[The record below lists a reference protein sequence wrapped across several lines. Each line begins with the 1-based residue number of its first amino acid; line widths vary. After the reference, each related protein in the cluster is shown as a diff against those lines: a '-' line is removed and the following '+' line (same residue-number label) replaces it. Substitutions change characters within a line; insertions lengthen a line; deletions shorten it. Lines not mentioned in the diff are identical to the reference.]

1 MIFFLLPQAVP
12 VQEERN
18 GPTASSKSQ
27 EPSTNHTGS
36 GDLTFDPL
44 TLHPLSPRPREDKPS
59 LVFSLFSGCGVTSSE
74 NRKLATVRRTL
85 QRLFSSSTSSSGQS
99 EIQVLDGAQIDLILC
114 CRDPPRLRRPK
125 KKAQIGGGRFSS
137 KATSLMRWEATD
149 LMQTCGVA
157 GETVSAH
164 LVTACVAI
172 FRSLRRVFLSYFFF
186 LRRRRRRLR
195 RWLTTCHRRRCCTFA
210 FLFANPKCSV

>member
-1 MIFFLLPQAVP
+1 MILLGSIERTELQAVFDWWLSPERRVFERGQSSPGQGSKVSWESFTFVDEGSREDSRDKVKGDKPQTLCSLSLSVMSGVIFFLLPQAAP
-12 VQEERN
+12 VQEECN

-99 EIQVLDGAQIDLILC
+99 EIQVLSGAQIDL
-114 CRDPPRLRRPK
+114 
-125 KKAQIGGGRFSS
+125 F
-137 KATSLMRWEATD
+137 
-149 LMQTCGVA
+149 V
-157 GETVSAH
+157 
-164 LVTACVAI
+164 
-172 FRSLRRVFLSYFFF
+172 LS
-186 LRRRRRRLR
+186 
-195 RWLTTCHRRRCCTFA
+195 
-210 FLFANPKCSV
+210 